1 MKSYMMVLNIDV
13 ELHIV
18 HILVPNQVFL
28 HGHGG
33 NVSPMK
39 KTKEIIFDRKLKV
52 NIEFILQINERKI
65 EFCLHPQNIFA
76 HEVK

>member
-28 HGHGG
+28 LGHGG
-33 NVSPMK
+33 NVLLMT
-39 KTKEIIFDRKLKV
+39 KTKERIFDRKLKV
-52 NIEFILQINERKI
+52 NIEFILQIKERKI